1 MTVCATIQTLHPN
14 SIYPVIDPRRTAGL
28 GQYFY
33 GYEFG
38 WDALII
44 RVGKFATPGCSMTV
58 DLRTALSEPKEI
70 QSWNL
75 FSNTFND
82 SIVIPTVGVSNPRN
96 SMTLTRA
103 GSSGLA
109 CGAGTDTVVLCR
121 HFAWPRGRTAL
132 YTFDP
137 QDFWDFWGGRRV
149 TFEWISDTI
158 PQGNWGNQAPP
169 IKYPVVQLPD
179 RALMMDGPR
188 FRVVFGGTDFVVTNP
203 AYLTAMNLNT
213 ASAIP
218 LRLLR
223 LFRRTTR
230 CCATPTGRRCMSSTA
245 APSSTSPRRPS
256 STWAFPTGARSTSFR
271 PGARRRSEQG
281 RSTARSSRKGATP
294 ESTWSQTKGS
304 AGLRVRRRWTGCAWP
319 GGTCEPCPTTR
330 WRA

>member
-1 MTVCATIQTLHPN
+1 MTVCATIHTLHPN

-28 GQYFY
+28 RPYSY

-38 WDALII
+38 WHALII

-132 YTFDP
+132 
-137 QDFWDFWGGRRV
+137 
-149 TFEWISDTI
+149 
-158 PQGNWGNQAPP
+158 
-169 IKYPVVQLPD
+169 
-179 RALMMDGPR
+179 
-188 FRVVFGGTDFVVTNP
+188 
-203 AYLTAMNLNT
+203 
-213 ASAIP
+213 
-218 LRLLR
+218 
-223 LFRRTTR
+223 
-230 CCATPTGRRCMSSTA
+230 
-245 APSSTSPRRPS
+245 
-256 STWAFPTGARSTSFR
+256 
-271 PGARRRSEQG
+271 
-281 RSTARSSRKGATP
+281 
-294 ESTWSQTKGS
+294 
-304 AGLRVRRRWTGCAWP
+304 
-319 GGTCEPCPTTR
+319 
-330 WRA
+330 